1 MRHAPHRLPL
11 AAAILA
17 AAAPFAF
24 ACTEPPPPV
33 EEAPPPPQPEATSL
47 LGEQL
52 FAKEDTLGEI
62 AKADSALALAPNDVE
77 LLIAAGRARR
87 NWWHYREE
95 MALYTKVIGVARGD
109 WRPYRFRGHR
119 YISVREF
126 DNAVTDLE
134 KARELAPFNWDVSYH
149 LGLAYFVSGRFEDAA
164 TEWMRCIGLANDAD
178 ARAADSDA
186 FRSCSRNGSDPGSQV
201 AMTEWAAR
209 ALIRSGKPA
218 EAEAL
223 AKAIPDGLEVGENLS
238 YYTDLL
244 FARGAKTADE
254 ILAQVSDSTYRLE
267 TVGYG
272 IATRFLAKGDT
283 AAAMELFKQ
292 IAADP
297 WWPGFG
303 RIAAEAELARA
314 AKPAG
319 TPNP

>member
-1 MRHAPHRLPL
+1 
-11 AAAILA
+11 
-17 AAAPFAF
+17 
-24 ACTEPPPPV
+24 
-33 EEAPPPPQPEATSL
+33 S
-47 LGEQL
+47 
-52 FAKEDTLGEI
+52 
-62 AKADSALALAPNDVE
+62 
-77 LLIAAGRARR
+77 
-87 NWWHYREE
+87 WHYRDE
-95 MALYTKVIGVARGD
+95 MALYTKVIGMAPDD

-126 DNAVTDLE
+126 DNAIRDLE

-164 TEWMRCIGLANDAD
+164 TEWMRCIGLGNDAG
-178 ARAADSDA
+178 AKAADSEA
-186 FRSCSRNGSDPGSQV
+186 FRSCSRNASDPGSQV

-209 ALIRSGKPA
+209 ALIRSGKAA

-244 FARGAKTADE
+244 FARGAKTAEE
-254 ILAQVSDSTYRLE
+254 ILAQVSDSTFRLE

-272 IATRFLAKGDT
+272 LATRYLAKGDT
-283 AAAMELFKQ
+283 AAAMDLFKQ

-303 RIAAEAELARA
+303 RIAAEVELARA
-314 AKPAG
+314 AKPAA

>member
-1 MRHAPHRLPL
+1 VRRALCCCVLPL
-11 AAAILA
+11 W
-17 AAAPFAF
+17 FA
-24 ACTEPPPPV
+24 ACTRPLPRQ
-33 EEAPPPPQPEATSL
+33 EEAPAPRPEAISL
-47 LGEQL
+47 LGERL

-62 AKADSALALAPNDVE
+62 AAADSALALAPNDIE
-77 LLIAAGRARR
+77 LLIAAARARR
-87 NWWHYREE
+87 NSWQYRDEI
-95 MALYTKVIGVARGD
+95 ALYAKVIGMAPDD

-126 DNAVTDLE
+126 ENAIADLE
-134 KARELAPFNWDVSYH
+134 RARELARFNWDVSYH

-164 TEWMRCIGLANDAD
+164 AEWLRCIGLGNDAG
-178 ARAADSDA
+178 ARAADSET
-186 FRSCSRNGSDPGSQV
+186 FRSCARNASDPGSQV

-218 EAEAL
+218 QAEKL
-223 AKAIPDGLEVGENLS
+223 AQAIPDGLEVGENLS

-244 FARGAKTADE
+244 FARGARTAAE
-254 ILAQVSDSTYRLE
+254 ILAQVADSTFRLE

-272 IATRFLAKGDT
+272 IATRHLARGDT

-314 AKPAG
+314 ATRAAAK
-319 TPNP
+319 NP

>member
-1 MRHAPHRLPL
+1 MRRALRRLPL
-11 AAAILA
+11 AAAIWA
-17 AAAPFAF
+17 AAAPFVF
-24 ACTEPPPPV
+24 ACTEPPPP
-33 EEAPPPPQPEATSL
+33 PPPETPAAQPEATSL

-52 FAKEDTLGEI
+52 FAKQDTLGEI

-77 LLIAAGRARR
+77 LLIAAARARR
-87 NWWHYREE
+87 NSWHYRDEI
-95 MALYTKVIGVARGD
+95 ALYTKVIGMAPDD

-126 DNAVTDLE
+126 DTAIRDLE

-164 TEWMRCIGLANDAD
+164 TEWMRCIGLADD
-178 ARAADSDA
+178 PAAKATDSDA
-186 FRSCSRNGSDPGSQV
+186 FRSCSRNGNDPGSRV

-209 ALIRSGKPA
+209 ALIRSGKAA

-238 YYTDLL
+238 YYQTLL
-244 FARGAKTADE
+244 FVKGAKTADE
-254 ILAQVSDSTYRLE
+254 LLAAVSDSTFRLE

-272 IATRFLAKGDT
+272 IATRHLAKGDT
-283 AAAMELFKQ
+283 AAAMELFQ
-292 IAADP
+292 RIAADP

-314 AKPAG
+314 AKPAAA
-319 TPNP
+319 PNP

>member
-1 MRHAPHRLPL
+1 MYRMHSRSPL
-11 AAAILA
+11 AAGALTLA
-17 AAAPFAF
+17 VAPLVF
-24 ACTEPPPPV
+24 ACTEPPPPP
-33 EEAPPPPQPEATSL
+33 EEAPAPQPEATSL

-52 FAKEDTLGEI
+52 FAKDDTLGEI
-62 AKADSALALAPNDVE
+62 AAADSALAAAPEDIE

-87 NWWHYREE
+87 NSWHYRDE
-95 MALYTKVIGVARGD
+95 MAIYTKVIGMTPDD

-126 DNAVTDLE
+126 DKAIADLE

-149 LGLAYFVSGRFEDAA
+149 LGLAYFVSGRFDDAA
-164 TEWMRCIGLANDAD
+164 AEWTRCIGLGNDAG
-178 ARAADSDA
+178 AKAADSEA
-186 FRSCSRNGSDPGSQV
+186 FRSCSRNSSDPGSQV

-209 ALIRSGKPA
+209 ALIRAGKAA
-218 EAEAL
+218 EAEAM
-223 AKAIPDGLEVGENLS
+223 AKAIPDGLEVGENMS
-238 YYTDLL
+238 YYQDLL
-244 FARGAKTADE
+244 FAKGVRTAEE
-254 ILAQVSDSTYRLE
+254 IMAGVADSTYRLE

-272 IATRFLAKGDT
+272 IATRHLAKGDT

-314 AKPAG
+314 AQAP
-319 TPNP
+319 PPVS